1 MRIHVKPLL
10 LLFVSI
16 ASLPIAQGQE
26 SFRRDT
32 LKASL
37 KIADREQ
44 QLRADGYVLDPISI
58 QRVMS
63 PLGEGD
69 AIKYIQTL
77 PGVTM
82 GGEGGSA
89 IYVRGGNMGSNL
101 MTIDGVP
108 LYGIS
113 HLLGLTTVFPG
124 NVIGETSFHAGGFD
138 SDEGN
143 FTASHIRLHSK
154 TGDFNQASG
163 QLSLTPFLASASAD
177 VPLVHDKLSFL
188 SSIRLSPIGLEYKAL
203 RNVVNRYQNVLKDF
217 ETTVGDVFGKI
228 TWRPNTRN
236 EVSLFMFGS
245 LDRYGFILNDDTA
258 DGMGWNNAI
267 ANLSW
272 DTYGAMGLDDVH
284 TAVSFNDHRGYQIQE
299 TILNGS
305 YNRLEVRSLIDEVTL
320 STTATKSWKQWSAQ
334 SGVKVRGALFN
345 PGSARQFTGIK
356 DQEEESSLAD
366 VWTKTL
372 LATIHGQVEYDV
384 PDKML
389 FRVSLRGNTYF
400 YGLAQDSESGWM
412 FHPEAS
418 MMARFHLT
426 RKFGAEVT
434 LDYLTQY
441 YHTLEGIPMG
451 LSVDMIVPSD
461 KTNPPERARQAY
473 VGIFGNSNAH
483 AFRAGGFYKTMNN
496 LVYYGEAT
504 SFFNSAQAG
513 WHDNIKVGEGTSYGL
528 EVLYEKTGKV
538 LSGRVSYTWSKT
550 DRFFPG
556 LNRNRRFPAKYDRRH
571 VANASL
577 DWAFLR
583 DAHRELGFNTLFTWQ
598 NGSWETLQDG
608 TLPAFL
614 IGRKDSV
621 SLPFISSLNNYN
633 LPPYIRWD
641 VALHGTFKRKQVK
654 HDLVIGIYNLLNR
667 HNPFML
673 RFNPDT
679 HEWNLISLFPIMP
692 SIKYTLEFDGRP

>member
-163 QLSLTPFLASASAD
+163 QFSLTPFLASASAD

-188 SSIRLSPIGLEYKAL
+188 SSIRLSPIGLEYKVL

-258 DGMGWNNAI
+258 DG
-267 ANLSW
+267 L
-272 DTYGAMGLDDVH
+272 T
-284 TAVSFNDHRGYQIQE
+284 QE
-299 TILNGS
+299 TPES
-305 YNRLEVRSLIDEVTL
+305 ADEQN
-320 STTATKSWKQWSAQ
+320 TT
-334 SGVKVRGALFN
+334 
-345 PGSARQFTGIK
+345 
-356 DQEEESSLAD
+356 ESS
-366 VWTKTL
+366 
-372 LATIHGQVEYDV
+372 E
-384 PDKML
+384 P
-389 FRVSLRGNTYF
+389 
-400 YGLAQDSESGWM
+400 
-412 FHPEAS
+412 
-418 MMARFHLT
+418 
-426 RKFGAEVT
+426 VT
-434 LDYLTQY
+434 TLTQDDI
-441 YHTLEGIPMG
+441 TR
-451 LSVDMIVPSD
+451 VIVQ
-461 KTNPPERARQAY
+461 KIKQNR
-473 VGIFGNSNAH
+473 SNNEKIGQLLKAH
-483 AFRAGGFYKTMNN
+483 G
-496 LVYYGEAT
+496 V
-504 SFFNSAQAG
+504 S
-513 WHDNIKVGEGTSYGL
+513 KVSEL
-528 EVLYEKTGKV
+528 
-538 LSGRVSYTWSKT
+538 
-550 DRFFPG
+550 PA
-556 LNRNRRFPAKYDRRH
+556 AKYE
-571 VANASL
+571 
-577 DWAFLR
+577 AFL
-583 DAHRELGFNTLFTWQ
+583 T
-598 NGSWETLQDG
+598 
-608 TLPAFL
+608 
-614 IGRKDSV
+614 
-621 SLPFISSLNNYN
+621 
-633 LPPYIRWD
+633 
-641 VALHGTFKRKQVK
+641 
-654 HDLVIGIYNLLNR
+654 DLSAI
-667 HNPFML
+667 
-673 RFNPDT
+673 
-679 HEWNLISLFPIMP
+679 
-692 SIKYTLEFDGRP
+692 